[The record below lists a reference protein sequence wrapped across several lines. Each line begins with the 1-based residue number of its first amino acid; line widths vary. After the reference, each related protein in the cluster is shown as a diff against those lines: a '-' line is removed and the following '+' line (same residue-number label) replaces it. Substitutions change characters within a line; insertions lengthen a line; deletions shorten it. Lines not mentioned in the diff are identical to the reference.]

1 MGHSL
6 RLYDKNGWLDM
17 KNIVHTLQRHK
28 ISTLFVVAARGTGKT
43 YGATSLVMEEYNGRM
58 LYVRRTGPEIDMITD
73 PEYNPFDKYN
83 RSTGHNLFVERT
95 GKYTAHLKDGDEI
108 IGKVSSLK
116 DMAKRGISG
125 EDVDVIL
132 YDEFIPEAHV
142 LRFKGEG
149 KAFLNMIETIGRNRE
164 LEGRPPVMVIAL
176 GNADAIR
183 NPLFEDLNLTSM
195 MSEMIRKG
203 KEYSI
208 NYERAVAIVRPMKSP
223 ISEKKK
229 STSLYKLAH
238 GTDFYE
244 MAIENNFVDYTERC
258 IKSRDLRAYRPLVS
272 VGQITIY
279 RHKGERRYYATHHR
293 SGSAEQFGTSK
304 AELMAFRRQYV
315 DVLDAHLSGR
325 VEFEEFDVKTRLEE
339 YYGF

>member
-1 MGHSL
+1 MGAGL
-6 RLYDKNGWLDM
+6 RLYDKNGWLDIP
-17 KNIVHTLQRHK
+17 NIVSNLTKQGVY
-28 ISTLFVVAARGTGKT
+28 IIFIVSARGTGKT
-43 YGATSLVMEEYNGRM
+43 YGVVDYIMKKYNGRF
-58 LYVRRTGPEIDMITD
+58 LFVRRTKAEIEMITD
-73 PEYNPFDKYN
+73 PEYNPFASYN
-83 RSTGHNLFVERT
+83 RGSGHELIVEKT
-95 GKYTAHLKDGDEI
+95 GKDTAHIRDGENI
-108 IGKVSSLK
+108 VGKCSSLK
-116 DMAKRGISG
+116 DMAKRGING
-125 EDVDVIL
+125 DDVDVIV
-132 YDEFIPEAHV
+132 YDEFIPEPHV
-142 LRFKGEG
+142 PRFRGEG
-149 KAFLNMIETIGRNRE
+149 KAFLNMNETIGRNRE
-164 LEGRPPVMVIAL
+164 LQHKPPLLVLAL
-176 GNADAIR
+176 GNADTIL
-183 NPLFEDLNLTSM
+183 NPLFEDLHLTSM
-195 MSEMIRKG
+195 MADMIRKG

-208 NYERAVAIVRPMKSP
+208 NRDRAMAIIRPLKSP

-229 STSLYKLAH
+229 DTVLYKFAR

-244 MAIENNFVDYTERC
+244 MAIDNNFVDYTDRC

-325 VEFEEFDVKTRLEE
+325 VEFEEFDVKTRFEE